1 MAALRFPSKRS
12 HSVNTEF
19 KREIFFFNLRS
30 KTKGAQEIDSVLKR
44 KTNRPPVTQAHM
56 VPWCHAGRDVGPRS
70 STHVCVCVCVCARL
84 PIPVAG
90 NTWRVYV
97 RSQERLHPLEIRLT
111 SCLQIPFFVRCWWWR
126 LISSVQWWS
135 CESACLRGNEATTAP
150 GFFVTCRKLHLQLH
164 PLRIIRRTCADHQ
177 RACVGWDDSID
188 TIVCAHS
195 ARARA
200 LARAHVSCLCN
211 CVGYRTDE
219 SLMLNI
225 IKHSGHLIE
234 FN

>member
-1 MAALRFPSKRS
+1 MSCRTRCGAE
-12 HSVNTEF
+12 EF
-19 KREIFFFNLRS
+19 N
-30 KTKGAQEIDSVLKR
+30 
-44 KTNRPPVTQAHM
+44 P
-56 VPWCHAGRDVGPRS
+56 C
-70 STHVCVCVCVCARL
+70 VCVCVCVCARL

-164 PLRIIRRTCADHQ
+164 PLRIIRRTRADHQ

-188 TIVCAHS
+188 TIVCAHVHVHS
-195 ARARA
+195 HTRTYHAYATVWGTEQMRA
-200 LARAHVSCLCN
+200 LCWTL
-211 CVGYRTDE
+211 
-219 SLMLNI
+219 
-225 IKHSGHLIE
+225 
-234 FN
+234 